1 MAVTIIQN
9 AQKYTPS
16 DNPIIF
22 TWFSSQFGQTNFSY
36 IVDVYIN
43 GTLDSRQ
50 QIFTE
55 RGGGYAHF
63 DCSEI
68 VRTYVSTPILGGSSI
83 VNDADISVEVYL
95 IIREF
100 YGATPALQANATTN
114 TINAFKSSLSNVEF
128 DSFDYTDFK
137 STANTKRFL
146 TDSPNDLYIREGQDY
161 YLTIITDEDDEAG
174 LDIIWYDENDVV
186 IASADYTDF
195 VGRKI
200 TQWNLNSD
208 NYLSFLTQPVL
219 DTVSYL
225 ELVVINSNTS
235 AELSETKRLY
245 LDRGCDYG
253 AELIWLNKYGGFD
266 VFNYSHNLI
275 RSSDVNGKQYEKQ
288 YGGWV
293 DVTYT
298 LDSTNSGM
306 HSYFKTA
313 NDKVTLVSSY
323 INSDTQNWL
332 VNSAYISPLVY
343 FFDSIRQLC
352 SINGTAYS
360 ESQDR
365 FVEETTEIVEL
376 ALPNM
381 RKSVIV

>member
-1 MAVTIIQN
+1 MAVTIAQN

-22 TWFSSQFGQTNFSY
+22 TWYSSEYLQTNFSY

-50 QIFTE
+50 QIFVE
-55 RGGGYAHF
+55 RGGGYSHF

-68 VRTYVSTPILGGSSI
+68 VRTYVSTPIIGGSSV
-83 VNDADISVEVYL
+83 VNDAGISVEVYL
-95 IIREF
+95 IVREF
-100 YGATPALQANATTN
+100 YGATPTLHANETTN

-128 DSFDYTDFK
+128 DSFDYTDFII
-137 STANTKRFL
+137 SGTAKRFL

-161 YLTIITDEDDEAG
+161 YLTIIADEILDQG
-174 LDIIWYDENDVV
+174 LQVTFYDENDSV
-186 IASADYTDF
+186 ITSFDYTDG
-195 VGRKI
+195 VSTDKI
-200 TQWNLNSD
+200 YQYNLNSD
-208 NYLSFLTQPVL
+208 NYVSTLTQGVL
-219 DTVSYL
+219 DTVKYL
-225 ELVVINSNTS
+225 DMVIIDNGGG
-235 AELSETKRLY
+235 ELSETKRLY

-253 AELIWLNKYGGFD
+253 AELIWLNKYGGID

-323 INSDTQNWL
+323 INSATQNWL

-343 FFDSIRQLC
+343 FFDSIRQMC

-365 FVEETTEIVEL
+365 FIEETTEIVEL

>member
-1 MAVTIIQN
+1 MAVTIAQN

-22 TWFSSQFGQTNFSY
+22 TWYSSQYLQTNFSY

-43 GTLDSRQ
+43 GVLDSRQ

-68 VRTYVSTPILGGSSI
+68 VRTYVSTPIVGCSSV
-83 VNDADISVEVYL
+83 VNDAGISIEVYL
-95 IIREF
+95 IVREF
-100 YGATPALQANATTN
+100 YGTTPALQANATTN
-114 TINAFKSSLSNVEF
+114 TINAFKSCISNVEF

-137 STANTKRFL
+137 IGTTSKRFL

-161 YLTIITDEDDEAG
+161 YISIIADEILDQG
-174 LDIIWYDENDVV
+174 LQVTFYDENDTV
-186 IASADYTDF
+186 ITSLDYTDG
-195 VGRKI
+195 VSTDKI
-200 TQWNLNSD
+200 YQYNLNSD
-208 NYLSFLTQPVL
+208 NYVSILTQPVL

-225 ELVVINSNTS
+225 EMVIIDGGSV
-235 AELSETKRLY
+235 ELSETKRIY

-266 VFNYSHNLI
+266 VFNYSYNLI

-293 DVTYT
+293 DSTYT

-306 HSYFKTA
+306 HSYFKTV

-323 INSDTQNWL
+323 INSTTQNWL

-352 SINGTAYS
+352 SINSTAYS

-365 FVEETTEIVEL
+365 FIEETTEIVDL

>member
-1 MAVTIIQN
+1 MAVTIAQIP
-9 AQKYTPS
+9 QKYTPS

-22 TWFSSQFGQTNFSY
+22 TWYSSEYLQTNFSY

-55 RGGGYAHF
+55 RGAGYAHF

-68 VRTYVSTPILGGSSI
+68 VRTYVSTPIIGASSI
-83 VNDADISVEVYL
+83 VNDAGISVEVYL
-95 IIREF
+95 IVREF
-100 YGATPALQANATTN
+100 YGATPALQSASTTN

-128 DSFDYTDFK
+128 DYFDYTDFK
-137 STANTKRFL
+137 ISGTAKRFL

-161 YLTIITDEDDEAG
+161 YLTIIADEILDQG
-174 LDIIWYDENDVV
+174 LQVTFYDENDSV
-186 IASADYTDF
+186 ITSFDYTDG
-195 VGRKI
+195 VSTDKI
-200 TQWNLNSD
+200 YQYNLNSD
-208 NYLSFLTQPVL
+208 NYVSTLTQPVL
-219 DTVSYL
+219 DTVKYV
-225 ELVVINSNTS
+225 EMVIIDNGGG
-235 AELSETKRLY
+235 ELSETKRFY

-253 AELIWLNKYGGFD
+253 AELIWLNKYGGID
-266 VFNYSHNLI
+266 CFNYSHNLI

-323 INSDTQNWL
+323 INSATQNWL

-343 FFDSIRQLC
+343 FFDSIRQMC

>member
-1 MAVTIIQN
+1 MAVTIVQN

-22 TWFSSQFGQTNFSY
+22 TWYSSAYLQTNFSY

-50 QIFTE
+50 QIFVE
-55 RGGGYAHF
+55 LGGGYSHF

-68 VRTYVSTPILGGSSI
+68 VRTYVSTPIIGGSSV
-83 VNDADISVEVYL
+83 VNDAGISVEVYL
-95 IIREF
+95 IVREF
-100 YGATPALQANATTN
+100 YGTTPTLHANETTN

-128 DSFDYTDFK
+128 DSFDYTDFII
-137 STANTKRFL
+137 SGTAKRFL

-161 YLTIITDEDDEAG
+161 YLTIIADEILDQG
-174 LDIIWYDENDVV
+174 LQVTFYDENDSV
-186 IASADYTDF
+186 ITSFDYTDG
-195 VGRKI
+195 VSTDKI
-200 TQWNLNSD
+200 YQYNLNSD
-208 NYLSFLTQPVL
+208 NYVSTLTQGVL
-219 DTVSYL
+219 DTVKYL
-225 ELVVINSNTS
+225 DMVIIDNGGG
-235 AELSETKRLY
+235 ELSETKRLY

-253 AELIWLNKYGGFD
+253 AELIWLNKYGGID

-323 INSDTQNWL
+323 INSATQNWL

-343 FFDSIRQLC
+343 FFDSIRQMC

>member
-1 MAVTIIQN
+1 MAVTIAQIP
-9 AQKYTPS
+9 QKYTPS

-22 TWFSSQFGQTNFSY
+22 TWYSSQYLQTNFSY

-55 RGGGYAHF
+55 RGAGYAHF

-68 VRTYVSTPILGGSSI
+68 VRTYVSTPIIGGSSI
-83 VNDADISVEVYL
+83 VNDAGISVEVY
-95 IIREF
+95 IIVREF
-100 YGATPALQANATTN
+100 YGATPALQSASTTN

-137 STANTKRFL
+137 ISGTSKRFL

-161 YLTIITDEDDEAG
+161 YLTIIADEIIDQG
-174 LDIIWYDENDVV
+174 LQVTFYDENDSV
-186 IASADYTDF
+186 ITSFDYTDG
-195 VGRKI
+195 VSTDKI
-200 TQWNLNSD
+200 YQYNLNSD
-208 NYLSFLTQPVL
+208 NYVSTLTQPTL
-219 DTVSYL
+219 DTVKYL
-225 ELVVINSNTS
+225 EMVIIDNGGG
-235 AELSETKRLY
+235 ELSETKRLY

-253 AELIWLNKYGGFD
+253 AELIWLNKYGCFD

-293 DVTYT
+293 DTTYT

-323 INSDTQNWL
+323 INSATQNWL
-332 VNSAYISPLVY
+332 LNSAYISPLVY
-343 FFDSIRQLC
+343 FFDSIRQMC

>member
-1 MAVTIIQN
+1 MAVTIAQN

-22 TWFSSQFGQTNFSY
+22 TWYSSQYLQTNFSY

-68 VRTYVSTPILGGSSI
+68 VRTYVSTPILGGSSV

-95 IIREF
+95 IVREF
-100 YGATPALQANATTN
+100 YGATPALQANETTN

-128 DSFDYTDFK
+128 DSFDYTDFTI
-137 STANTKRFL
+137 SGTSKRFL

-161 YLTIITDEDDEAG
+161 YLTIIADEILDQG
-174 LDIIWYDENDVV
+174 LQVTFYDFNDTV
-186 IASADYTDF
+186 ITAFDYTDG
-195 VGRKI
+195 VSTDKI
-200 TQWNLNSD
+200 YQYNLNSD
-208 NYLSFLTQPVL
+208 NYVSTLTQGVL
-219 DTVSYL
+219 DTVKYL
-225 ELVVINSNTS
+225 EMVIIDNGGG
-235 AELSETKRLY
+235 ELSETKRLY

-323 INSDTQNWL
+323 INSATQNWL